1 MSLEGYRFLTQGEPE
16 AGRQLVYDWDMQLI
30 MNDERLQTIDQVKQ
44 FLVGSEALD
53 LGGVSV
59 GERYQWIEAVL
70 VRFKY
75 YQLKRAEKGVIQ
87 HYIKKVSGYSR
98 AQVSRLI
105 REYNQRGQLRKAQ
118 YKRHRFPR
126 SYTTTDIAL
135 LARTDELHDYL
146 SGPATKKVMEREWG
160 IYGHAEFRNICR
172 ISIAH
177 LYNLRRSHLYR
188 SITKRYTRTRPVVV
202 RIAERVRPAPGGS
215 PGYIRIDTVHQ
226 GDLQGEKGVYH
237 INAVDEVTQ
246 WEIVASV
253 EKIAESYLVPVLES
267 ILAGFPFVIRGFHS
281 DNGSEFINKTVAE
294 LLNKLLIR
302 FTKCRPRH
310 TNDNGLVESKNG
322 SVVRKHLGYAYIP
335 QACAEALNQ
344 YNGDFLN
351 PYINFHRPCFFSVS
365 VTDHRGKVKKTYPYQ
380 EVMTPYEKF
389 KSLPTAERYLR
400 PGVTMEKLDDIAN
413 QMSDNEFAERMVKAR
428 SDLFQHISR
437 WVKRVA
443 RGCFLSTPPTAPQ
456 GKKGSQKKRNRIP
469 ISLCSFFD

>member
-1 MSLEGYRFLTQGEPE
+1 
-16 AGRQLVYDWDMQLI
+16 MQLI